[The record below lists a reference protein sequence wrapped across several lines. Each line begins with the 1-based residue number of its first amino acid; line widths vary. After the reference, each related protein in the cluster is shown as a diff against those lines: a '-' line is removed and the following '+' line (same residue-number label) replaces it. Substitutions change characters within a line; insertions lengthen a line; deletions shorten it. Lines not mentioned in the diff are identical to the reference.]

1 MNKRI
6 RQLQDDL
13 ISLLNGSNLPV
24 EVKRIVLANTLG
36 LVEKEA
42 DRAILS
48 EIQATIESEGED
60 AESTR

>member
-1 MNKRI
+1 MNRKI
-6 RQLQDDL
+6 RKLEDDI
-13 ISLLNGSNLPV
+13 ISLLNGSDLPV
-24 EVKRIVLANTLG
+24 EVKRIVLANTLS

>member
-1 MNKRI
+1 MNRKI
-6 RQLQDDL
+6 LKLEDDI
-13 ISLLNGSNLPV
+13 ISLLNSSNLPV
-24 EVKRIVLANTLG
+24 EVKRIVLANTLS

>member
-1 MNKRI
+1 MNKEI

-13 ISLLNGSNLPV
+13 ISLLNSSNLPV
-24 EVKRIVLANTLG
+24 EVKRIVLANTLS

>member
-1 MNKRI
+1 MNRKI
-6 RQLQDDL
+6 RKLEDDI
-13 ISLLNGSNLPV
+13 ISLLNSSNLPV
-24 EVKRIVLANTLG
+24 EVKRIVLANTLS

>member
-1 MNKRI
+1 MNRKI
-6 RQLQDDL
+6 RQLEDDI

-24 EVKRIVLANTLG
+24 EVKRIVLTNTLT

-42 DRAILS
+42 DKAILS

-60 AESTR
+60 AEST

>member
-1 MNKRI
+1 MNKEI

-13 ISLLNGSNLPV
+13 ISLLNSSNLPV
-24 EVKRIVLANTLG
+24 EVKRIVLANTLT